1 MQRKITFVPMNK
13 GRVIMRGKIKE
24 KLPTIEKLHA
34 CLIEHQ
40 GFHLQIQMNYAVK
53 REDIIRLPMPF
64 KEQLHEN
71 LSSLKSFIISLR
83 L

>member
-24 KLPTIEKLHA
+24 KLPTIEILHT
-34 CLIEHQ
+34 
-40 GFHLQIQMNYAVK
+40 HLQIQMNYAVK
-53 REDIIRLPMPF
+53 REDIIKLPMSL

-71 LSSLKSFIISLR
+71 LPSLKSFIISLR